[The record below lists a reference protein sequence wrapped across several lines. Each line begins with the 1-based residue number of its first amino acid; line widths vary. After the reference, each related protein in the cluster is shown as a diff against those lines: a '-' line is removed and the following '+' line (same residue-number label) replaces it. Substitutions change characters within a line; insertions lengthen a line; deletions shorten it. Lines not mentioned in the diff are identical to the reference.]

1 MFIQPLPEITR
12 FIDQLNEGIKKY
24 DASQNLTSIQRL
36 WLSCVLMGIIV
47 TGQLCWAVFAR
58 RDCFGLHSEASF
70 RWIFRYAKLPW
81 DILLNC
87 SLQCIFKQY
96 GVSEGVLA
104 LDDTDKS
111 RSKKTTQIFGTH
123 KVRDKK
129 TMGYFN
135 GQELIFMVLVTSKA
149 TIPVDFCFY
158 EPDPKRTA
166 WRQAYKQAKR
176 QGIAKNDRPVAP
188 EKDQNYPSKSAL
200 ALAMISRFTS
210 IFPQITVKAVLADAL
225 YGCAEFMNNATTIAG
240 ISQVI
245 SQLRSNQLVIS
256 KGRPVA
262 LKAYFQRQRGVEA
275 DMKIRGGESKKITL
289 LSARLKVKAQGQ
301 RRFVVALK
309 YEGETEYRFLVA
321 SNLSWRQ
328 TDIVRTYTLRWL
340 IEVFIED
347 WKQHGGWNQLTKHQ
361 GEDGSRHG
369 VILSLLCDHCLLSHP
384 DQAVRL
390 ENKKPGLP
398 VGCLIE
404 RLKVQSTIHTITTVV
419 EDVNPQEKLKK
430 LSEILLS
437 QLPDRASS
445 KHMAGLDLG
454 RMDASDSLKYKAAA

>member
-1 MFIQPLPEITR
+1 MFIQPLPEVTQ
-12 FIDQLNEGIKKY
+12 FIDRLNDGIHAHDPK
-24 DASQNLTSIQRL
+24 QNLTRTQRL

-47 TGQLCWAVFAR
+47 TGQLCWASFAR
-58 RDCFGLHSEASF
+58 RDCFALYSEAAF

-81 DILLNC
+81 DILLRS
-87 SLQCIFKQY
+87 SLQCIFKRY
-96 GVSEGVLA
+96 GITEGVLV

-111 RSKKTTQIFGTH
+111 RSKKTTRIFGTH

-129 TMGYFN
+129 TMGYFI
-135 GQELIFMVLVTSKA
+135 GQELIFMVLVTPIA
-149 TIPVDFCFY
+149 TIPIDFCFY
-158 EPDPKRTA
+158 EPDPKRAA
-166 WRQAYKQAKR
+166 WRQAYQQAKR
-176 QGIAKNDRPVAP
+176 QGIAKKVRPLAP
-188 EKDQNYPSKSAL
+188 VQDPNYPTKVAL
-200 ALAMISRFTS
+200 ALTMIARFTAT
-210 IFPQITVKAVLADAL
+210 FPQIRVKSVLADAL
-225 YGCAEFMNNATTIAG
+225 YGCAAFMNKVTAIPG

-245 SQLRSNQLVIS
+245 SQLRSTQLVIS

-262 LKAYFQRQRGVEA
+262 LKTYFQRQAGVKTEI
-275 DMKIRGGESKKITL
+275 KIRGGALKKVTL

-321 SNLSWRQ
+321 SNLSWRH

-361 GEDGSRHG
+361 GEDGSRRG
-369 VILSLLCDHCLLSHP
+369 VILSLLCDHCLLVHP

-437 QLPDRASS
+437 QLPDRDSS

-454 RMDASDSLKYKAAA
+454 RQDASESLKYRAAA